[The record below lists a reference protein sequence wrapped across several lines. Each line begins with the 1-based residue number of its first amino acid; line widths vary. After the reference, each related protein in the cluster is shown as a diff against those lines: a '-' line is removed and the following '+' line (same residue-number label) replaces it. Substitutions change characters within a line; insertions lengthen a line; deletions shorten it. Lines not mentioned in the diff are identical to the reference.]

1 MPHAKGEATVESK
14 RGRTGIDARFEK
26 LEPPQKFGREYLTY
40 ILWAITPDGG
50 PHNIGEIIPGSSNN
64 ANLEVTTDLQA
75 FALLVTAER
84 YSAVRQ
90 PSDVVV
96 LENQVRSDT
105 IGKIQQV
112 SAKYELM
119 PRGHYVWNKPTA
131 ADLEPAN
138 APKVSMREYE
148 AIAALYQAENA
159 VGVAT
164 TANAGRYAPDTFAK
178 AQQLLAQ
185 ARQWKVNGHDS
196 SRVVE
201 SAREAAQAAEDA
213 RSIAEKR
220 KQAEQLA
227 NAEVEN
233 LQERQARVQAESQA
247 ERARAEAAASRA
259 EAAAERVAR
268 QRVEA
273 EASASQ
279 VRAAHMEAGADRVA
293 DLSPVSHFEKPGAVE
308 KTNLRMRL
316 LEELRGA
323 APTLDTP
330 RGLVVTIAGEGF
342 QGASLN
348 STASGQAMRVAAI
361 ARAHP
366 GLSITVEGHSDNAA
380 GEPLSW
386 ESARAVRN
394 LLVRGGLPSNAIS
407 ARGFGNSRPIVAGG
421 RSNQRVE
428 IVISGEQI
436 GNVALWDR
444 TYSLVP
450 RQ

>member
-1 MPHAKGEATVESK
+1 
-14 RGRTGIDARFEK
+14 
-26 LEPPQKFGREYLTY
+26 
-40 ILWAITPDGG
+40 
-50 PHNIGEIIPGSSNN
+50 
-64 ANLEVTTDLQA
+64 
-75 FALLVTAER
+75 
-84 YSAVRQ
+84 
-90 PSDVVV
+90 
-96 LENQVRSDT
+96 
-105 IGKIQQV
+105 
-112 SAKYELM
+112 
-119 PRGHYVWNKPTA
+119 
-131 ADLEPAN
+131 
-138 APKVSMREYE
+138 MREYE

-268 QRVEA
+268 QRAEA

-279 VRAAHMEAGADRVA
+279 VRAAHTEAGADRVA

-330 RGLVVTIAGEGF
+330 RGLVVTIAAGF
-342 QGASLN
+342 PGASLDGA
-348 STASGQAMRVAAI
+348 ASGQVMRVAAI
-361 ARAHP
+361 VRVHP
-366 GLSITVEGHSDNAA
+366 GLSVTVEGHSDNTA

-394 LLVRGGLPSNAIS
+394 LLVRGGLSSNAIS